1 MSATVAIVATGSTLP
16 QEVISNREIG
26 RRLLDGVEIDDESS
40 AQIVAQITERAE
52 LIEAKTGLQSRR
64 FFAPEQSPV
73 TVGLGLLEG
82 VDARAPLG

>member
-1 MSATVAIVATGSTLP
+1 M
-16 QEVISNREIG
+16 ISNREIG

-64 FFAPEQSPV
+64 FFAPGSHP
-73 TVGLGLLEG
+73 
-82 VDARAPLG
+82 